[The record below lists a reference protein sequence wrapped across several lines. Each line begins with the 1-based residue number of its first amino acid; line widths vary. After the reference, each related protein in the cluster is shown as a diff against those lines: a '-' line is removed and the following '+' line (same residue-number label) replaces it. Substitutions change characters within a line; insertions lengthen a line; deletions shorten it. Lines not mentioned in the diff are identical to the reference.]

1 MSRIF
6 KGDRPDVCGDGDLD
20 ATGGGDFGGVGLKG
34 IRKEIARLGRDKTDD
49 AMGNGQGEGDFEDT
63 VAERGSDEGGAD
75 EGGGNHIK

>member
-49 AMGNGQGEGDFEDT
+49 AMGNGPGEGDFEDT
-63 VAERGSDEGGAD
+63 VAERVGDEGGAD
-75 EGGGNHIK
+75 ECGGNHIK